1 VINTTTALPM
11 ERFDVLE
18 AAIVSILQ
26 RVLDIMCGKLLRDE
40 RGAFTYY
47 PAVAEEITERWR

>member
-1 VINTTTALPM
+1 MPS
-11 ERFDVLE
+11 